1 VKFTV
6 SKTKLLRE
14 LGFIQGVVERKSSIP
29 ILSNLLIEA
38 KDNQLTLKGTDLDVS
53 LSTTCDA
60 EILVEGAICI
70 QAKKLFE
77 IVRALPEAE
86 ISVDQDAPGQLTL
99 LCERSK
105 FKILGLAKDN
115 FPEIVEYKK
124 SLAYLP
130 AGIFQS
136 FVASTVFAVTN
147 EESRYALNG
156 AKFELSSKGIRLV
169 ATDGHRLSFIE
180 KEGDFSTDADID
192 TIIPKKTLVELLKL
206 SSEPDETIEFGK
218 DSGHLFFKVGK
229 RILISKLLN
238 GQFPNYEMVL
248 PKDNKSKFEIESDRL
263 SAAVKR
269 VALMADERS
278 HTIKFEVSADQ
289 LMITA
294 HTSELGE
301 AGEVL
306 PISYSDE
313 KITAGFNASYLNDFF
328 GVTQGHKLSLELRD
342 GNSQV
347 LFRPVGD
354 LEYDFRYVVMPMR
367 L

>member
-1 VKFTV
+1 VKLVT
-6 SKTKLLRE
+6 SKNKLLKE
-14 LGFIQGVVERKSSIP
+14 LNFVQGVVEKKSSIP
-29 ILSNLLIEA
+29 ILSNLLFEA
-38 KDNQLTLKGTDLDVS
+38 KDGQLTLQGTDLDVS
-53 LSTTCDA
+53 LSTTCEA
-60 EILVEGAICI
+60 EIISEGAICI

-77 IVRALPEAE
+77 IVRALPDAD
-86 ISVDQDAPGQLTL
+86 ISIQQEVPSQVTL
-99 LCERSK
+99 SCERSK
-105 FKILGLAKDN
+105 FKILGQTKEN
-115 FPEIVEYKK
+115 FPEIAEYKA
-124 SLAYLP
+124 SLASLP
-130 AGIFQS
+130 SSVFQT

-147 EESRYALNG
+147 EESRYVLNG

-169 ATDGHRLSFIE
+169 ATDGHRLSFVE
-180 KEGDFSTDADID
+180 KGGSFSDDVNID

-206 SSEPDETIEFGK
+206 SSESEEVIEFGK
-218 DSGHLFFKVGK
+218 DTGHLFFKAGK
-229 RILISKLLN
+229 RVLTSKLLN

-248 PKDNKSKFEIESDRL
+248 PKNNNNKFEIESDRL

-278 HTIKFEVSADQ
+278 HTIKFEAGDDQ

-294 HTSELGE
+294 YSSELGE
-301 AGEVL
+301 AGETL
-306 PISYSDE
+306 PISYNGE

-328 GVTQGHKLSLELRD
+328 NVTQGHTLSLEMKD

-347 LFRPVGD
+347 LFRPVGE